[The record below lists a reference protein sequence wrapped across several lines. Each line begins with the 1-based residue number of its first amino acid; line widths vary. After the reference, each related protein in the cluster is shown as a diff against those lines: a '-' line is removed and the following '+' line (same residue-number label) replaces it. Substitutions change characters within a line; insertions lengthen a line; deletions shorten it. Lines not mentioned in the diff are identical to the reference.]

1 MSGSGGSG
9 GPSPDPVLDCAKISF
24 NTDINSPNQQAM
36 EGLNV
41 QDRLS
46 VELRDNKVVVIRQ
59 DTEDILGSI
68 NWSSIARLIQCLHD
82 GFEFV
87 AVIQSIQDGLIKVH
101 ISAR

>member
-9 GPSPDPVLDCAKISF
+9 GPSAEPVLDCGNISF
-24 NTDINSPNQQAM
+24 NTDINSPNQLAID
-36 EGLNV
+36 GLNV
-41 QDRLS
+41 QDKLN

-59 DTEDILGSI
+59 DTNDILGSI
-68 NWSSIARLIQCLHD
+68 NWSSIARLIQCLRED
-82 GFEFV
+82 FEFV